1 MAYLMMTS
9 KAKNHHEANRLI
21 NRGRIITPCV
31 LLDHEPIMLPS
42 QPVAHVYEIGLL
54 LPLTI
59 H

>member
-1 MAYLMMTS
+1 MMTS